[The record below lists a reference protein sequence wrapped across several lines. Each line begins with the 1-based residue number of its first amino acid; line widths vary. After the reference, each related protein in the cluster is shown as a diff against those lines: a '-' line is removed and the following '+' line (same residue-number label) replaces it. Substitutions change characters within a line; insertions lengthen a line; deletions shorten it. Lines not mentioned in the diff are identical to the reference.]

1 MRKKKRVVSGLCVL
15 GMLVSL
21 TGCGENSNTAALE
34 EQKEAGT
41 EKQTDIVEIAGMEEV
56 TGTEVS
62 SVLADYVQE
71 DEKLTFDSGAW
82 NYDEEHDVYYQIGVG
97 YCSNPE
103 TVEYETMGIYV
114 PGMYLVGEENGDG
127 TYTCTLNSSGTVKGY
142 TAATAPI
149 VFPVNTAGYSAQ
161 EAPVSYQYE
170 SISEYLEAGFVYVY
184 AGMRGRSNGYDENGE
199 LSYSGGAPWGVTDLK
214 AAVRYYRYNS
224 AWLPGNTDSIF
235 TFGHSGGGAQSA
247 VMGASGDSEMYYPY
261 LTSIGAAMYDGD
273 GKLISDAICG
283 AMCWCPITSLD
294 YADAAYEWNMGQYAD
309 TGTRAEGTYT
319 SALSKDLA
327 EAYASYINELGL
339 QDGDGNVLTLTS
351 SEDGIY
357 AAGSYYDYMVSV
369 VEQSLNNFLSD
380 TEFPYTAGNS
390 REMADG
396 GFGGGGK
403 PDGEKPGG
411 KTTGEKPDGEKPDGE
426 NPDGVSN
433 ENFAGGKEVNGERQG
448 TTENT
453 GNGESLSEPSET
465 GTADAGKPETGAAG
479 TENSETEA
487 AGTEKTETEAADTE
501 NPETGAAD
509 TAENESGEDGTY
521 ETPQEY
527 IDSLNAE
534 IVWVNY
540 DEDTNTATITS
551 LRDFVTYCKT
561 ASKDVGAFDDLNL
574 GQAENMLFGND
585 ESDTSH
591 FDTVLT
597 RLLAENQTEYAAYTD
612 WNPSVLAAYQS
623 DMENLDKLGNTLIYR
638 QNMYNP
644 MYYISSYYEGRGTS
658 TPASYWRIRSGIEQG
673 DTALTVE
680 TNLALALEACDDVT
694 SVDFETVWEQGH
706 TTAER
711 TGDSTANFIAWVQE
725 CAAP

>member
-21 TGCGENSNTAALE
+21 TGCGENSNTAVLE

-403 PDGEKPGG
+403 PDGERPDGIPS
-411 KTTGEKPDGEKPDGE
+411 GEKPDGEKLGGKPDGE
-426 NPDGVSN
+426 
-433 ENFAGGKEVNGERQG
+433 
-448 TTENT
+448 
-453 GNGESLSEPSET
+453 
-465 GTADAGKPETGAAG
+465 KPK
-479 TENSETEA
+479 TEA

-501 NPETGAAD
+501 NPETEAAD
-509 TAENESGEDGTY
+509 TGENESGEDGTY

-527 IDSLNAE
+527 IDSLNAK

-551 LRDFVTYCKT
+551 LRDFVTYYKT

-623 DMENLDKLGNTLIYR
+623 DMENLDKLGNTLTYR

-644 MYYISSYYEGRGTS
+644 MYYISSYYEGSGTS

-680 TNLALALEACDDVT
+680 TNLALALEACDNVT

-711 TGDSTANFIAWVQE
+711 IGDSTANFIAWVQE